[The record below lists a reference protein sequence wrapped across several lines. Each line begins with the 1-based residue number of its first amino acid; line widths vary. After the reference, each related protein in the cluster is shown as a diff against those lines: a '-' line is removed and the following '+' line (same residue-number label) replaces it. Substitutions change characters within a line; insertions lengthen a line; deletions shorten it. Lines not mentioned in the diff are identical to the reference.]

1 MSNSSVHRR
10 WVFFFSHAPCVRAA
24 GCTRPCAPSPPPNP
38 NPSFPADPRG
48 LSLGSDPGIRSDA
61 VQTFSWCLSAT
72 EQMRPRSCE
81 KRSRPLRSILPP
93 HCLARGHT
101 GSLCGCRTRAALHW
115 QMSGWR
121 KSAHADTCARR
132 RAKSDKKTGLG
143 GRGGVILVNG
153 AGSLCPSKMWQR
165 GV

>member
-1 MSNSSVHRR
+1 MRNSSVHRR
-10 WVFFFSHAPCVRAA
+10 WGFFSTHRACVQDVPDRAPHQ
-24 GCTRPCAPSPPPNP
+24 PPRP

-48 LSLGSDPGIRSDA
+48 LSLGSDPGSVRTRL
-61 VQTFSWCLSAT
+61 QTFSWCLSAT
-72 EQMRPRSCE
+72 EQTRPRSCE
-81 KRSRPLRSILPP
+81 KRSRRPLRSILLP

-115 QMSGWR
+115 QMNGWR

-132 RAKSDKKTGLG
+132 RAKSDKKDRMRGA
-143 GRGGVILVNG
+143 GRSDLVNG
-153 AGSLCPSKMWQR
+153 ADSLCPSKMWRR